1 MQAQVA
7 WLNIGLYITN
17 NLMTSE
23 LQEHIEQL
31 ESQLT
36 FQEDTIAQ
44 LNDAI
49 TNQQWQIDKLTR
61 QVKLLSDKIQQ
72 FQPSQIASQ
81 SEETPPPH
89 Y

>member
-1 MQAQVA
+1 
-7 WLNIGLYITN
+7 
-17 NLMTSE
+17 MTSE

>member
-1 MQAQVA
+1 
-7 WLNIGLYITN
+7 
-17 NLMTSE
+17 MTSE

-61 QVKLLSDKIQQ
+61 QLKLLSNKIQQ
-72 FQPSQIASQ
+72 IQPSQIASQ

>member
-1 MQAQVA
+1 MPALVA

-36 FQEDTIAQ
+36 FQEDTITQ

-49 TNQQWQIDKLTR
+49 TNQQWQIDKLTH
-61 QVKLLSDKIQQ
+61 QLKLLSDKIQQ
-72 FQPSQIASQ
+72 IQPSQIASQ

>member
-1 MQAQVA
+1 MPALVA
-7 WLNIGLYITN
+7 WLNTGLYIMN

-61 QVKLLSDKIQQ
+61 QLKLLSNKIQQ
-72 FQPSQIASQ
+72 IQPSQIASQ

>member
-44 LNDAI
+44 LNEAI